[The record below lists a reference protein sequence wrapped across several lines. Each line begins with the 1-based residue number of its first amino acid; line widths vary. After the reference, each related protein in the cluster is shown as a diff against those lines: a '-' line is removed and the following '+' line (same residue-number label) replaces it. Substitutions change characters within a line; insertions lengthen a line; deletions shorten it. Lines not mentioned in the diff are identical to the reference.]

1 MYATFLAE
9 KGYEFNH
16 PITVFAHKKLHQ
28 NLVRRYFKLNQNN
41 IVMNYLKSVFYISI
55 CILAVSCGTRYTNN
69 AIILRAESLLN
80 SKPDSAYHIL
90 STISHP
96 EKLSKA
102 DYAAWCL
109 LYTHAQYK
117 LYKDIKSDSIIRI
130 AVDYYDRTKLYKQN
144 GTVYYLL
151 GCIKKA
157 NKQKREALIAFKK
170 ADYLL
175 EKTDETDLKGIIK
188 FNIGNVYWEDEVFNQ
203 SLSNF
208 KKALECFIITKNI
221 KYQAYAYR
229 GVSDMY
235 NQFDYPF
242 DTIMRYSNIAL
253 KLSKEAGDT
262 INYYSILAQQGE
274 LLYDKDYS
282 RAKECL
288 LKGYQNF
295 PALRAN
301 YATLLA
307 YVYCKLHQRD
317 SAKFYLK
324 IPLKDTLEM
333 STNAIRFYVR
343 AHIAKD
349 EGNLIKAY
357 DFYKKAYT
365 LRNTFFKNSLKNQ
378 LYRLDKQYDLSQK
391 EKENAALKISNR
403 NKVIVI
409 TVFII
414 IILIGLI
421 IFTLLF
427 HKSKRNKMA
436 QSMEMQKL
444 EYEIKMRKAENT
456 KKRALLLSKIQNK
469 VDNTLRLNL
478 LNMGTTASEKMEVFL
493 KEISKQSIITDQEWH
508 DYIDEVNHI
517 FDNKIKQLQET
528 NPQLTNTDIKVI
540 SLIFLKLDISECC
553 SLLNMNKNTM
563 YHRRKIIKERMG
575 ISKDVDLESYLINY
589 METESSNKQN
599 EV

>member
-1 MYATFLAE
+1 M
-9 KGYEFNH
+9 NH
-16 PITVFAHKKLHQ
+16 
-28 NLVRRYFKLNQNN
+28 
-41 IVMNYLKSVFYISI
+41 LKSVFFISI
-55 CILAVSCGTRYTNN
+55 CILAVSCGTRYTND
-69 AIILRAESLLN
+69 ATILRAESLLN
-80 SKPDSAYHIL
+80 SKPDSTYRIL
-90 STISHP
+90 SSISHP

-117 LYKDIKSDSIIRI
+117 LYMDIKSDSIIRI
-130 AVDYYDRTKLYKQN
+130 AVDYYNRTKLYKQN
-144 GTVYYLL
+144 GTAYYLL
-151 GCIKKA
+151 GCIQKA
-157 NKQKREALIAFKK
+157 NKQKKEALIAFKK
-170 ADYLL
+170 ADNLL
-175 EKTDETDLKGIIK
+175 ERTDETDLKGIIK
-188 FNIGNVYWEDEVFNQ
+188 FNIGNIYWEDEVFDQ
-203 SLSNF
+203 SLSNY
-208 KKALECFIITKNI
+208 KKALECFITTKNI

-229 GVSDMY
+229 EISDMY
-235 NQFDYPF
+235 NQFDYSF
-242 DTIMRYSNIAL
+242 DTIMHYSNIAL
-253 KLSKEAGDT
+253 KLSKQAGDT

-282 RAKECL
+282 RAKKYL
-288 LKGYQNF
+288 LKGYQYF

-301 YATLLA
+301 YATLLS
-307 YVYCKLHQRD
+307 YTYSKLHQPD
-317 SAKFYLK
+317 SAKYYLN
-324 IPLKDTLEM
+324 ISNNESLKSKYKVVQYYIE
-333 STNAIRFYVR
+333 AY
-343 AHIAKD
+343 IAKD
-349 EGNLIKAY
+349 EGDLQKAFSLYEKAY
-357 DFYKKAYT
+357 SI
-365 LRNTFFKNSLKNQ
+365 RNAFFKETIKNQ

-409 TVFII
+409 TLFVII
-414 IILIGLI
+414 FLIGLI

-436 QSMEMQKL
+436 QSMEMQRL
-444 EYEIKMRKAENT
+444 EYEIKVRKTENIQ
-456 KKRALLLSKIQNK
+456 KRSLLLSKIQHK
-469 VDNTLRLNL
+469 IDNTLRLNL

-575 ISKDVDLESYLINY
+575 ISKETDLESYLIDY
-589 METESSNKQN
+589 MEAESSDK
-599 EV
+599 

>member
-1 MYATFLAE
+1 M
-9 KGYEFNH
+9 NH
-16 PITVFAHKKLHQ
+16 
-28 NLVRRYFKLNQNN
+28 
-41 IVMNYLKSVFYISI
+41 LKSVFFISI
-55 CILAVSCGTRYTNN
+55 CILAVSCGTRYTND
-69 AIILRAESLLN
+69 ATILRAESLLN
-80 SKPDSAYHIL
+80 SKPDSTYRIL
-90 STISHP
+90 SSISHP

-117 LYKDIKSDSIIRI
+117 LYMDIKSDSIIRI
-130 AVDYYDRTKLYKQN
+130 AVDYYNRTKLYKQN
-144 GTVYYLL
+144 GTAYYLL
-151 GCIKKA
+151 GCIQKA
-157 NKQKREALIAFKK
+157 NKQKKEALIAFKK
-170 ADYLL
+170 ADNLL
-175 EKTDETDLKGIIK
+175 ERTDETDLKGIIK
-188 FNIGNVYWEDEVFNQ
+188 FNIGNIYWEDEVFDQ
-203 SLSNF
+203 SLSNY
-208 KKALECFIITKNI
+208 KKALECFITTKNI

-229 GVSDMY
+229 EISDMY
-235 NQFDYPF
+235 NQFDYSF
-242 DTIMRYSNIAL
+242 DTIMHYSNIAL
-253 KLSKEAGDT
+253 KLSKQAGDT

-282 RAKECL
+282 RAKKYL
-288 LKGYQNF
+288 LKGYQYF

-301 YATLLA
+301 YATLLS
-307 YVYCKLHQRD
+307 YTYSKLHQPD
-317 SAKFYLK
+317 SAKYYLN
-324 IPLKDTLEM
+324 ISNNESLKSKYKVVQYYIE
-333 STNAIRFYVR
+333 AY
-343 AHIAKD
+343 IAKD
-349 EGNLIKAY
+349 EGDLQKAFSLYEKAY
-357 DFYKKAYT
+357 SI
-365 LRNTFFKNSLKNQ
+365 RNAFFKETIKNQ

-409 TVFII
+409 TLFVII
-414 IILIGLI
+414 FLIGLI

-436 QSMEMQKL
+436 QSMEMQRL
-444 EYEIKMRKAENT
+444 EYEIKVRKTENIQ
-456 KKRALLLSKIQNK
+456 KRSLLLSKIQHK
-469 VDNTLRLNL
+469 IDNTLRLNL

-575 ISKDVDLESYLINY
+575 ISKETDLESYLIDY
-589 METESSNKQN
+589 MEAESSEK
-599 EV
+599 